1 MTWCPKCK
9 TEYREGFNT
18 CSDCGSSLVE
28 TLDLNAKSN
37 IETVGN
43 GNNEEWLHLIGC
55 EDDQEADIIKSFL
68 SEENILT
75 VRNYSGASEY
85 LKITM
90 GMAKL
95 GVDLY
100 VKESQLDEAI
110 KIINAIIRPEHKV
123 NKELSEKSFEKIHM
137 NKPKKRLLIMVIIYL
152 IPVLCVLIISNWST
166 VKLLF
171 Q

>member
-18 CSDCGSSLVE
+18 CSDCGSSLDE
-28 TLDLNAKSN
+28 TQELNEEFN
-37 IETVGN
+37 IESVGN
-43 GNNEEWLHLIGC
+43 ENNEAWLHLIGC
-55 EDDQEADIIKSFL
+55 EDDQEADIIESFL
-68 SEENILT
+68 SRENILT
-75 VRNYSGASEY
+75 VRKYSGASEY

-100 VKESQLDEAI
+100 VKESQLNEAI
-110 KIINAIIRPEHKV
+110 IIVNAIMIP
-123 NKELSEKSFEKIHM
+123 NKAVESLEKIPM
-137 NKPKKRLLIMVIIYL
+137 TKKKKRVLIMVIIYL
-152 IPVLCVLIISNWST
+152 IPFLCVLIISFWST
-166 VKLLF
+166 VKSLF